1 VKVIEEWTDL
11 AAAELGVGPEE
22 LDKKTVLAMS
32 RYVARDVCGAA
43 APLTFYLV
51 GVAVGRGMPLV
62 EAVARVSTL
71 VERWR
76 GLDWRD

>member
-1 VKVIEEWTDL
+1 MKVIAEWTDL
-11 AAAELGVGPEE
+11 ASAELGVGTEDM
-22 LDKKTVLAMS
+22 DKDTVLALA

-51 GVAVGRGMPLV
+51 GVAVGRGMSLV
-62 EAVARVSTL
+62 EAAARVTGL

-76 GLDWRD
+76 GVDWRD

>member
-22 LDKKTVLAMS
+22 LDKGTILALS

-51 GVAVGRGMPLV
+51 GVAVGRGMPLA
-62 EAVARVSTL
+62 EATARVSTL

-76 GLDWRD
+76 GADWRD